1 MTVTPIRRCV
11 GWGRLAPQAELRRF
25 VARGNELALAS
36 QPTAGRG
43 AYTCDRLSCFERA
56 FAHNG
61 FSRALRTRVRID
73 PALIRIY
80 TDERHG

>member
-1 MTVTPIRRCV
+1 VTATPIRRCV
-11 GWGRLAPQAELRRF
+11 GCGRRGPQAELRRF
-25 VARGNELALAS
+25 VAHGDELTLAS
-36 QPTAGRG
+36 GTAPGRS

-56 FAHNG
+56 LAHNA
-61 FSRALRTRVRID
+61 FPRTLRTRVTID